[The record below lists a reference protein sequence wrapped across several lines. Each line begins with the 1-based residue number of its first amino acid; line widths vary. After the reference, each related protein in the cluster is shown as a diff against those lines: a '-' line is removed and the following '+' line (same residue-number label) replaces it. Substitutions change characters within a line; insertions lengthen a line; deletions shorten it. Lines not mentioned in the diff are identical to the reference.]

1 MKINLNDCPTS
12 AQAVTKI
19 CYNEPTRNLEFQI
32 ECKDLND
39 FKECINI
46 IEAYNEF
53 DCKLVNKNLDKF
65 ANFRRYFNEN
75 NPNNDSDVLKYC
87 IGREGSVVMYI
98 KYFEFSVSTNKIKE
112 NGEVIEFTKELFEK
126 NMKAFAKQTKAD
138 ECDFGDDGY
147 YKYCRLWWD

>member
-19 CYNEPTRNLEFQI
+19 CYNESTRNLQFQI

-39 FKECINI
+39 FKECVNI

-53 DCKLVNKNLDKF
+53 DCKLVNKYLDKF

-75 NPNNDSDVLKYC
+75 NPNNDSDFLKYC

-98 KYFEFSVSTNKIKE
+98 KYFAMMGNKIRE
-112 NGEVIEFTKELFEK
+112 NGEIIEFTQALFEK
-126 NMKAFAKQTKAD
+126 NMKAFAKESKAD
-138 ECDFGDDGY
+138 ECDFGDDGC